1 MHIHRSL
8 TGPNDAIHYNLQ
20 GRIDHNEHQSRR
32 NVNNRLY
39 QKFFDIYFKNDWLI
53 DF

>member
-32 NVNNRLY
+32 NLN
-39 QKFFDIYFKNDWLI
+39 KSFSIFISKTI
-53 DF
+53 G